1 MTNITEMASWD
12 ERIHQIQRA
21 EAVLGGRDGA
31 VNIQASQL
39 ANRTQYLKQS
49 LQAIPDYR
57 EFTFYTTTSD
67 PDGTRAGLAATQ
79 PGQTFRVGQGVNADI
94 GFKYYSNVAGTAFAI
109 ASFAGKTAYDRQ
121 IQQEDADWRLQMQSQ
136 QRVADTQRKQE
147 DADWRIQHESQRL
160 AAAAALQQQAL
171 AYYSMVQASGYQV
184 AGIYAAGLEIKDY
197 NRVVVVAGVVYKP
210 LPTTPMPY
218 VLTGTPS
225 TDLPK
230 FYAIGDGQLKT
241 QMAQN
246 TGLSL
251 LGHFTGGNAAQALTY
266 VTPELFGAGKTGD
279 DTGAIQNAIDF
290 AIANKISTVV
300 GCNSY
305 NISNTLLIAGAGVQ
319 GVNVRLMQLK
329 VMDTFISPK
338 DKDGK
343 VEDIGLWNAPPTVR
357 IGDNASN
364 MANINLHIDYI
375 DGNNRADGV
384 ANFGFGYSLSH
395 IHIGYAVNCIKV
407 VASGKHLWPNASIR
421 FTGFYWVNNWIGMV
435 VENSTSGTSP
445 IVEGWKIEIC
455 FMAANRYGGIW
466 MKKSGHYAQIR
477 GDLDFNGRWL
487 SVGRLSAETNL
498 GTMDNIKGL
507 RITNGTTQSEFLFR
521 YTHQGR
527 IYVVLAEGRNVSIGE
542 STGSSYK
549 AGDVLTC
556 TTMPDVK
563 LVIDGVSVCADNP
576 SGTNFFDILHDFDG
590 QPFSAMTIDCGYLS
604 VIIGSMLHTND
615 IRFHN
620 SFNRISSSTNG
631 LAVGNSGEVM
641 SLHNLAH
648 SDAPFFNLSSK
659 WVNFDR
665 KFYMKERKYTG
676 SEVLATVAS
685 SDSKYLDALAVHDLG
700 TDKTVDEGSK
710 YRVEIVTNYQGCG
723 ASFDIWLKG
732 EGNVIVTKRTMLNR
746 AFKFRWV
753 EMIGADGVTPVGAT
767 LQLRQQAQPSINFLI
782 NIVRV
787 N

>member
-1 MTNITEMASWD
+1 MTTYNTRNPIGSGAAKDFFDNAQNLDYLANSQSLNEYPDRFGVPRATINGMQVKFSAQMVSQALQFNTQIT
-12 ERIHQIQRA
+12 Q
-21 EAVLGGRDGA
+21 
-31 VNIQASQL
+31 QAS
-39 ANRTQYLKQS
+39 K
-49 LQAIPDYR
+49 
-57 EFTFYTTTSD
+57 F
-67 PDGTRAGLAATQ
+67 
-79 PGQTFRVGQGVNADI
+79 
-94 GFKYYSNVAGTAFAI
+94 
-109 ASFAGKTAYDRQ
+109 
-121 IQQEDADWRLQMQSQ
+121 
-136 QRVADTQRKQE
+136 DTQIKQE
-147 DADWRIQHESQRL
+147 DRDWRIQHESQRL
-160 AAAAALQQQAL
+160 AAAAALQEQAL
-171 AYYSMVQASGYQV
+171 NYYSMIQASGYQV
-184 AGIYAAGLEIKDY
+184 AGIYAAGLVISDFNK
-197 NRVVVVAGVVYKP
+197 VVVVEGVVYKP
-210 LPTTPMPY
+210 MPTTPIPY
-218 VLTGTPS
+218 VLTGVPA

-251 LGHFTGGNAAQALTY
+251 LGHFTGGNAAQALIY

-300 GCNSY
+300 GFKSY
-305 NISNTLLIAGAGVQ
+305 NISDSLLIAGAGVQ
-319 GVNVRLMQLK
+319 GVTVRLMQVK

-338 DKDGK
+338 DPDGN
-343 VEDIGLWNAPPTVR
+343 VEEVGLWNAPPTVR

-364 MANINLHIDYI
+364 MANINLHIDYL

-384 ANFGFGYSLSH
+384 ANFGFGYALSH
-395 IHIGYAVNCIKV
+395 VHVGYAVNCVRVI
-407 VASGKHLWPNASIR
+407 ASGQHLWPNASIK
-421 FTGFYWVNNWIGMV
+421 FTGFYWVNNWIGIIA
-435 VENSTSGTSP
+435 ENGLSTGTSP
-445 IVEGWKIEIC
+445 IVEGWKIEVC

-466 MKKSGHYAQIR
+466 MRKSGQYAQIR

-498 GTMDNIKGL
+498 GTMDGLKGL

-542 STGSSYK
+542 SSGSSYK

-590 QPFSAMTIDCGYLS
+590 QPFAALHIDCGYLS
-604 VIIGSMLHTND
+604 QVIGSLLFTSN
-615 IRFHN
+615 IEFQN
-620 SFNRISSSTNG
+620 SFNRISNSSNG

-641 SLHNLAH
+641 SLHNLAQ
-648 SDAPFFNLSSK
+648 SDDPFFNLSSK

-676 SEVLATVAS
+676 SEVLAKVAN
-685 SDSKYLDALAVHDLG
+685 SDSVYLDVLAVHDLG
-700 TDKTVDEGSK
+700 TDKTADEGSK
-710 YRVEIVTNYQGCG
+710 YHIEIESNYLGCG

-732 EGNVIVTKRTMLNR
+732 EGNVSVTRRTMLNR

-753 EMIGADGVTPVGAT
+753 EILGSDGVTPVGIM
-767 LQLRQQAQPSINFLI
+767 LQLRQESQASINFLI

>member
-1 MTNITEMASWD
+1 M
-12 ERIHQIQRA
+12 
-21 EAVLGGRDGA
+21 AVLISGKLIGPNGDPRSAVTIMLTAVKTSSAVIKKAPSISTTDSVGNYSLMVEVGTHEVMIEAYGRPFEKVGHITVAKDSSPGTL
-31 VNIQASQL
+31 NDYLTFISEEELSGMQARFVAQMLSQ
-39 ANRTQYLKQS
+39 AMK
-49 LQAIPDYR
+49 
-57 EFTFYTTTSD
+57 F
-67 PDGTRAGLAATQ
+67 
-79 PGQTFRVGQGVNADI
+79 
-94 GFKYYSNVAGTAFAI
+94 
-109 ASFAGKTAYDRQ
+109 
-121 IQQEDADWRLQMQSQ
+121 
-136 QRVADTQRKQE
+136 DTQIKQE
-147 DADWRIQHESQRL
+147 DNDWRVLHESQRMS
-160 AAAAALQQQAL
+160 AAAALQQQARN
-171 AYYSMVQASGYQV
+171 YYNVIQSSGFQV
-184 AGIYAAGLEIKDY
+184 AGVYAAGLEIKDY
-197 NRVVVVAGVVYKP
+197 NKVVVVDGVVYKP
-210 LPTTPMPY
+210 QPTTTVPF
-218 VLTGTPS
+218 VLTGIPA
-225 TDLPK
+225 TDIPK
-230 FYAIGDGQLKT
+230 FYAVGDGQLKT

-251 LGHFTGGNAAQALTY
+251 LGHFTGGNAAQALVY
-266 VTPELFGAGKTGD
+266 VTPELFGAGTTND

-300 GCNSY
+300 GFKSY
-305 NISNTLLIAGAGVQ
+305 NISDSLLIAGAGVQ

-338 DKDGK
+338 DKNGK

-466 MKKSGHYAQIR
+466 MCKSGHYAQIR

-487 SVGRLSAETNL
+487 SVGRLAAETNL

-507 RITNGTTQSEFLFR
+507 RITNGTTQSEYLFR
-521 YTHQGR
+521 YTYQER

-556 TTMPDVK
+556 TTMPAVK
-563 LVIDGVSVCADNP
+563 LTLDGVSVCADNP

-604 VIIGSMLHTND
+604 TIIGSMLHTND

-648 SDAPFFNLSSK
+648 SDDPFFNLSRK

-685 SDSKYLDALAVHDLG
+685 SDSAYLDVLAVHDLG
-700 TDKTVDEGSK
+700 TDKTADEGRK
-710 YRVEIVTNYQGCG
+710 YRIEIESNYQGCG

-732 EGNVIVTKRTMLNR
+732 EGNVSVTKRTMLNR

-753 EMIGADGVTPVGAT
+753 EILGSDGVTPVGIM

-782 NIVRV
+782 NIVRA